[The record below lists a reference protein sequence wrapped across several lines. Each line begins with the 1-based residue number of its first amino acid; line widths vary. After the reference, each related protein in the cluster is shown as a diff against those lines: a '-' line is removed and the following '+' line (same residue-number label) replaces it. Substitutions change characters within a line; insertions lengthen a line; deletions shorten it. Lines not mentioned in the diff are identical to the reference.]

1 MYNFTKV
8 YGKGLRQGDPLSPYL
23 FVYTMEVFSRLMNE
37 RATKEHGFKLIAQTH
52 YFPSRLLKVF

>member
-23 FVYTMEVFSRLMNE
+23 FVFTMEVFSQLMNE
-37 RATKEHGFKLIAQTH
+37 RATKEHDFKLIA
-52 YFPSRLLKVF
+52 